1 MDRADPRRTS
11 RSLEV
16 RASNLESIVNR
27 SEKAFVLF
35 YAAYMLAYIPCF
47 FLLMPDHFWQVMPFH
62 ILGMVLGIPL
72 LIIVFRDLY
81 KRHFPNPN
89 TKVTWAILML
99 VLTPSIIVYL
109 YKYGFRPRAESG
121 GRSP

>member
-1 MDRADPRRTS
+1 M
-11 RSLEV
+11 
-16 RASNLESIVNR
+16 NR
-27 SEKAFVLF
+27 GEKAFVLF
-35 YAAYMLAYIPCF
+35 YAAYLLAYIPCF
-47 FLLMPDHFWQVMPFH
+47 VLLAADHFLQVMPFH

-99 VLTPSIIVYL
+99 VLAPSIIVYL
-109 YKYGFRPRAESG
+109 CKYGFRPRTESA
-121 GRSP
+121 GRAP